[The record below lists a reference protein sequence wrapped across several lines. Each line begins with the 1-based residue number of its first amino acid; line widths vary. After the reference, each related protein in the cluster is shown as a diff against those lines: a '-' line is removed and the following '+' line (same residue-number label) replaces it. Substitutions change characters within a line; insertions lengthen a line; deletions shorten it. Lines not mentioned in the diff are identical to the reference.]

1 MHVCHKKEEKIH
13 DFTLKRWNT
22 FKGAQSR
29 WLELSGEY
37 RDVAESYRHCQHLQ
51 FEDVPEDAGWH
62 RYCYVWFTNKTIMH
76 KLERRMARESELL
89 IQTEV
94 IPVPCSSNSPTQTQI
109 QTECIPVSCSSN
121 SPTQTE
127 IQTECIPVPCSSNSP
142 TQTEIQTE
150 CIPAQN
156 KPQKCYMHVYH
167 KKEEKIH
174 DFTLKRWNTFK
185 VAQSRWLEL
194 SGEFRD
200 VAESYRH
207 CQHLQFED
215 VPEDAGWHP
224 TCYLR
229 FTNKTT
235 MERQARDVL
244 IQTEVIPAPCSSN
257 SPTQTEIQTEAIP
270 VPCSSNNRNYYRKC
284 RTRTQIQ
291 TEWIPAQN
299 KPQKCYMHVYHKKE
313 EKIHDFTLKRW
324 NTFKGAQS
332 RWLELSG
339 EYRDVAESYRHC
351 QHLQFEDVP
360 EDAGWHTTCY
370 VSFTNKTTM
379 KALERRMARE
389 SELLIQTEVIPAPC
403 SSNSPTQTEIQTEC
417 IPVPCSS
424 NNRNYYRK
432 CRTQTQIQTEWI
444 PAQNK
449 PQKCYMHIYHKKEE
463 KIHDFTL
470 KRWNTF
476 KVAQSR
482 WLELSGEYR
491 DVAESYRH
499 CQHLQFEDV
508 PEDAGWHPTC
518 YLRFIDK
525 TMMKALERRMAQ
537 DVLIQTEVIPALC
550 SSNSP
555 TQTEIQTECIPVP
568 CSSNKRNYYRK
579 CRTQT
584 QIQTEVIPA
593 QNKPQKCYMHVC
605 HTKEEKI
612 HDFTLKRWNS
622 FKTAQERWLGL
633 SGEYRDVAESYR
645 HCQHLQFEDVPED
658 AGWHPTCYLR
668 FNNKTMMKALERR
681 MAQDVLIKTEW
692 IPAPCSSRSNS
703 PTQTEI
709 QTEWIPAPCSSNS
722 PTQTQIQTEWI
733 PAQNKPQKCYM
744 HVYHKK
750 EEKIHDFTL
759 KRWNTFKR
767 AQSRWL
773 ELSGEFRDVAESYRH
788 CQHLQFEDV
797 PEDAGWHPTCYHRFT
812 NKTMMKASERRM
824 ARDVLIRTEWIPAL
838 CSSRSNSPTQTEIQ
852 TEWIPAPCS
861 SNSPTQTQIQTEW
874 IPAQNKPQKCY
885 MHVYHKK
892 EEKIH
897 DFTLKRWNTFKRAQ
911 SRWLEL
917 SGEFR
922 DVAESYRHCQHLQ
935 FEDVPEDAGWHPTC
949 YARFTNKTMMDALER
964 RMAQDVLIKT
974 EWIPAPCSSNNPTQT
989 QIQTEWIPAPCSS
1002 NNRNYYRNSLTQ
1014 TQIKTEWIPVPCSS
1028 NSNSNSPTPT
1038 KRLRPESPLPD
1049 SGSVLPALCII
1060 CKKDYINVPRGG
1072 KRVRDCL
1079 TPAETVTAGWLQK
1092 AAKLKEDH
1100 SILMHIKDKD
1110 CVAIGVQYHKYCYT
1124 LYTQF
1129 LRVPPEPDT
1138 NQNEPTYDMTYQ
1150 VFCETVIR
1158 QRLLVNQEVLRMTQ
1172 LRGTFI
1178 EMVKSHEGLDASNY
1192 RQDRLKRRL
1201 RWDFPQLVF
1210 HAATNRNVCELVYAE
1225 TLSTDHIMDTLP
1237 FPSCADTTQSKTSEL
1252 EKPWRTVVWEP
1263 EKRAELME
1271 SIKSFKPT
1279 VSSVSQARV
1288 LLIGPVGAGKSSFFN
1303 SVNSVFRGHVTNRA
1317 ISGYSTSSLTTQFRS
1332 YSVKA
1337 GRGGNPL
1344 PVILCDTMGLEES
1357 KGAGLHIDDVSNILK
1372 GHLPDYYQFNPS
1384 DPLHSEVH
1392 GYRKSPDHK
1401 DKIHCV
1407 VYVIDASKISIM
1419 TPQLEEKVDAI
1430 RKKINLMGI
1439 PQLALLSKVDEACP
1453 LVKEDLRNIYKSGYI
1468 KDLMQ
1473 EVSTR
1478 LGMPMSYVVPVKNYS
1493 EELELDMNCDIL
1505 LLSAITQMLQSVDNY
1520 FDEFQE

>member
-1 MHVCHKKEEKIH
+1 MTSE
-13 DFTLKRWNT
+13 T
-22 FKGAQSR
+22 
-29 WLELSGEY
+29 
-37 RDVAESYRHCQHLQ
+37 
-51 FEDVPEDAGWH
+51 
-62 RYCYVWFTNKTIMH
+62 
-76 KLERRMARESELL
+76 ESERSEREENT
-89 IQTEV
+89 TEMK
-94 IPVPCSSNSPTQTQI
+94 
-109 QTECIPVSCSSN
+109 
-121 SPTQTE
+121 
-127 IQTECIPVPCSSNSP
+127 
-142 TQTEIQTE
+142 
-150 CIPAQN
+150 QN
-156 KPQKCYMHVYH
+156 KPRKCYMHVYL
-167 KKEEKIH
+167 KKQEKIQ
-174 DFTLKRWNTFK
+174 DFT
-185 VAQSRWLEL
+185 
-194 SGEFRD
+194 
-200 VAESYRH
+200 
-207 CQHLQFED
+207 
-215 VPEDAGWHP
+215 
-224 TCYLR
+224 
-229 FTNKTT
+229 
-235 MERQARDVL
+235 
-244 IQTEVIPAPCSSN
+244 
-257 SPTQTEIQTEAIP
+257 
-270 VPCSSNNRNYYRKC
+270 
-284 RTRTQIQ
+284 RTRWDSFKT
-291 TEWIPAQN
+291 AQ
-299 KPQKCYMHVYHKKE
+299 
-313 EKIHDFTLKRW
+313 
-324 NTFKGAQS
+324 
-332 RWLELSG
+332 
-339 EYRDVAESYRHC
+339 ES
-351 QHLQFEDVP
+351 
-360 EDAGWHTTCY
+360 
-370 VSFTNKTTM
+370 
-379 KALERRMARE
+379 
-389 SELLIQTEVIPAPC
+389 
-403 SSNSPTQTEIQTEC
+403 
-417 IPVPCSS
+417 
-424 NNRNYYRK
+424 
-432 CRTQTQIQTEWI
+432 
-444 PAQNK
+444 
-449 PQKCYMHIYHKKEE
+449 
-463 KIHDFTL
+463 
-470 KRWNTF
+470 
-476 KVAQSR
+476 

-508 PEDAGWHPTC
+508 PEDAGWHPSC
-518 YLRFIDK
+518 YLRFINK
-525 TMMKALERRMAQ
+525 TTMERQAR
-537 DVLIQTEVIPALC
+537 DVLIQTECIPAPCSSNSPTQTQIQTEVIPVPC

-555 TQTEIQTECIPVP
+555 TQTEIQTEWIPAP
-568 CSSNKRNYYRK
+568 CSSNSP
-579 CRTQT
+579 TQT

-593 QNKPQKCYMHVC
+593 PCSSNSSTQTQNKTEVIPVPCSSNSPTQTQIQTEWIPAQNKPRKCYMHVC

-622 FKTAQERWLGL
+622 FKTAQESWLEL

-645 HCQHLQFEDVPED
+645 HCQHLRFEDVPED

-668 FNNKTMMKALERR
+668 FINKTTMERQLAR
-681 MAQDVLIKTEW
+681 DVLIKTEW
-692 IPAPCSSRSNS
+692 IPAPCSSNS
-703 PTQTEI
+703 PTQTQI

-744 HVYHKK
+744 HVYHTT
-750 EEKIHDFTL
+750 EEQIQDFTRT
-759 KRWNTFKR
+759 RWNTFKR
-767 AQSRWL
+767 AQERWL

-788 CQHLQFEDV
+788 CQHLRFEDV
-797 PEDAGWHPTCYHRFT
+797 PEDAGCHPTCYARFT
-812 NKTMMKASERRM
+812 SKTMMDTLERRL
-824 ARDVLIRTEWIPAL
+824 ARESELL
-838 CSSRSNSPTQTEIQ
+838 IQ
-852 TEWIPAPCS
+852 TEVIPVPCS

-874 IPAQNKPQKCY
+874 IP
-885 MHVYHKK
+885 
-892 EEKIH
+892 
-897 DFTLKRWNTFKRAQ
+897 
-911 SRWLEL
+911 
-917 SGEFR
+917 
-922 DVAESYRHCQHLQ
+922 
-935 FEDVPEDAGWHPTC
+935 VPCG
-949 YARFTNKTMMDALER
+949 
-964 RMAQDVLIKT
+964 
-974 EWIPAPCSSNNPTQT
+974 
-989 QIQTEWIPAPCSS
+989 S
-1002 NNRNYYRNSLTQ
+1002 NNRNYY
-1014 TQIKTEWIPVPCSS
+1014 
-1028 NSNSNSPTPT
+1028 SNSPTPT
-1038 KRLRPESPLPD
+1038 KRLRPD
-1049 SGSVLPALCII
+1049 SGFVLPALCII
-1060 CKKDYINVPRGG
+1060 CKKKDIYATKRG
-1072 KRVRDCL
+1072 KRERVCL